1 MAAKIT
7 SKPTGK
13 PFECLS
19 LQVAES
25 YVAYVFFFFGISF
38 VCFYMSYHIYAIFH
52 DGQAQQQ
59 PWALSFQLNA
69 CHGSCFLLVVFVFAS
84 DVCML
89 FRLRRSWCCG
99 KYVVFRGLHG
109 IGSNPE
115 AKSRKQC
122 QDSKT
127 HCQGI

>member
-1 MAAKIT
+1 
-7 SKPTGK
+7 
-13 PFECLS
+13 
-19 LQVAES
+19 
-25 YVAYVFFFFGISF
+25 
-38 VCFYMSYHIYAIFH
+38 MSYHIYAIFH

-59 PWALSFQLNA
+59 PWALSFQLNV

-84 DVCML
+84 DVCMF